1 MRTKRTAVESR
12 SEAERPADRAL
23 RAHLLNALDRTPL
36 LQALPRMHR
45 RKVAALAEFAHHD
58 DGATIVRA
66 GDAGD
71 ALHVVLMGRVRV
83 SAAGLED
90 QPLSAGDPFG
100 ELSLIDEAPRSATV
114 IADGPVSTA
123 RIGRA
128 DFQHLV
134 HDEPGFAAGLLP
146 GLALVARELLWA
158 EDGPVGDHGRVG
170 DWSGPVD
177 TGPDRSEAAGA
188 MLEGR
193 DALGWLLLLRHVAV
207 LAAVPERHLRHVA
220 RLVTVERYADGVNVV
235 LAGARGDSMH
245 IILNG
250 RARVRTPSGHTA
262 TLAEDDCFGELA
274 LIDGAPR
281 SATVSALGELT
292 TARIARKDFQR
303 LLKSEAAIAVGLLD
317 GLVRTIRDMQRSP
330 LRD

>member
-1 MRTKRTAVESR
+1 MRRKRTAVESR
-12 SEAERPADRAL
+12 SETERPADRAL

-36 LQALPRMHR
+36 LQALPRLHR
-45 RKVAALAEFAHHD
+45 RKVAALAEFAHYD

-66 GDAGD
+66 GDVGD

-83 SAAGLED
+83 TAAGLED
-90 QPLSAGDPFG
+90 QPLSVGDPFG
-100 ELSLIDEAPRSATV
+100 ELSLIDGAPRSATV

-146 GLALVARELLWA
+146 GLALVVRELLRA
-158 EDGPVGDHGRVG
+158 EDGSVGDHGRVG
-170 DWSGPVD
+170 DWREGADEP
-177 TGPDRSEAAGA
+177 TRAEAAG
-188 MLEGR
+188 LVLQGR

-207 LAAVPERHLRHVA
+207 FAAVPERHLQHVA
-220 RLVTVERYADGVNVV
+220 RLVTVERYADGANVV
-235 LAGARGDSMH
+235 LAGARGDAMH

-262 TLAEDDCFGELA
+262 TLTEDDCFGELA

-292 TARIARKDFQR
+292 TARITRKDFQK
-303 LLKSEAAIAVGLLD
+303 LLKSEPAIAVGLLD
-317 GLVRTIRDMQRSP
+317 GLVRTIRDMQHAQHA
-330 LRD
+330 L